1 MPLSTQNISKQ
12 FGVVRALSDV
22 NLQLLPGQVHGII
35 GENGAGKSTLMKIL
49 SGVEQ
54 PDSGRILMHGQPVTL
69 THPKDAQRLGIS
81 MIHQELNLI
90 EDLSVA
96 DNIFLGKEK
105 TNAGWI
111 NQSQMRREAAALLAQ
126 IQSDLS
132 PAAKVRSLSI
142 AQKQMIE
149 IAKAISTKASVL
161 IMDEPTAVLSGRE
174 TSALFELIDR
184 LRGEGV
190 AIVYISHLL
199 PEVLRL
205 CDQVT
210 VMRDGRVVETLESS
224 QIKEA
229 GQRGLASKMVGR
241 PMADHFPMRDS
252 PAEPI
257 ALDVTDLSVAGSL
270 SDISFTV
277 RHGEILGFAGLI
289 GAGRTEMAEAVCGL
303 RAKSTGTVSIDGTP
317 VRIKNVQDAVN
328 AGLAYLSEDRKGTGL
343 TLGMSIAQNMT
354 LASLKKRWIRP
365 REEAV
370 TARRRVA
377 DLKIKVGSIHDPVS
391 SLSGG
396 NQQKVSLA
404 KWLETSPKVL
414 FVDEPTRG
422 VDIGAKEQIYQ
433 LIKSLTRQ
441 GMACVLISSELNEVI
456 GMSDRIAVMRG
467 GKIVATLDG
476 PTATEETIMY
486 HAAGV
491 ETIPPGS

>member
-1 MPLSTQNISKQ
+1 MPLSTKNISKK
-12 FGVVRALSDV
+12 FGSVHALADV
-22 NLQLLPGQVHGII
+22 SIELLPGQVHGII
-35 GENGAGKSTLMKIL
+35 GENGAGKSSLMKIL
-49 SGVEQ
+49 SGVER
-54 PDSGRILMHGQPVTL
+54 PDSGRILMHGEPVEL
-69 THPKDAQRLGIS
+69 RHPIDAQRLGIS

-96 DNIFLGKEK
+96 ENIFLGKEK
-105 TNAGWI
+105 TKAGLLD
-111 NQSQMRREAAALLAQ
+111 QRLMRKQAGDLLAS
-126 IQSDLS
+126 IRCDVS

-174 TSALFELIDR
+174 TAALFELIQR
-184 LRGEGV
+184 LRADGV

-199 PEVLRL
+199 PEVMQL
-205 CDQVT
+205 CNQVT
-210 VMRDGRVVETLESS
+210 VMRDGRVVQTLEAS
-224 QIKEA
+224 QVQHI

-241 PMADHFPMRDS
+241 PMADHFPIRES
-252 PAEPI
+252 PGAEVAI
-257 ALDVTDLSVAGSL
+257 EVRDLSVAGSV

-277 RHGEILGFAGLI
+277 RRGEILGFAGLI
-289 GAGRTEMAEAVCGL
+289 GAGRTEMAEAICGL
-303 RAKSTGTVSIDGTP
+303 RTKTSGSVIVDGKP
-317 VRIKNVQDAVN
+317 VEIQTIKDAVKSR
-328 AGLAYLSEDRKGTGL
+328 LAYLSEDRKAAGL
-343 TLGMSIAQNMT
+343 TLGMSIAQNTT
-354 LASLKKRWIRP
+354 LASLKSKWIHP
-365 REEAV
+365 KTEAAI
-370 TARRRVA
+370 TRRRVA

-404 KWLETSPKVL
+404 KWLETNPKVL

-433 LIKSLTRQ
+433 LIQSLTRA
-441 GMACVLISSELNEVI
+441 GMACILISSELNEVI
-456 GMSDRIAVMRG
+456 GMSHRIAVMRG

-476 PTATEETIMY
+476 STATEEAIMH

-491 ETIPPGS
+491 R